1 MLYENSDLIT
11 FSVRINDSDLRN
23 KIKNILLSYYNFET
37 TLITLISKIYILHK
51 KGIAQNDFFLLL
63 DLEFVVTALYNNN
76 SRQARKL
83 KYLQNKYQYE
93 QLWQTFKE
101 TSIKLNPHNLT
112 YIIQRVETNFNL
124 YIELVKK
131 YNQKSDLSTK
141 KPKLPDPTELY
152 KIYDYSVWLDKHN
165 SLELARLEKDSL
177 IGIKL
182 SKGLVN
188 LSINNKE
195 HAKYLADTNNIHSA
209 KVVYHNGDLYSEIS
223 YVKGLNEIENTN
235 QNNGGK

>member
-11 FSVRINDSDLRN
+11 FSVRINDSELRN

-37 TLITLISKIYILHK
+37 KLITLITKMYILHK
-51 KGIAQNDFFLLL
+51 KGIAQSDFDWLLEP
-63 DLEFVVTALYNNN
+63 EFVISALYNDK

-93 QLWQTFKE
+93 QLWQTLKE
-101 TSIKLNPHNLT
+101 TSHKLNPHNLT

-124 YIELVKK
+124 YIELAKK
-131 YNQKSDLSTK
+131 YNQKSDLFSK
-141 KPKLPDPTELY
+141 KSKLPDPTELY
-152 KIYDYSVWLDKHN
+152 KIYDYSVELDKQK
-165 SLELARLEKDSL
+165 SLSLARLDNSL

-195 HAKYLADTNNIHSA
+195 HAKYLADINNIHSA
-209 KVVYHNGDLYSEIS
+209 KMVYHNGDLYVEIS
-223 YVKGLNEIENTN
+223 YVKGKNEIENVN
-235 QNNGGK
+235 QS